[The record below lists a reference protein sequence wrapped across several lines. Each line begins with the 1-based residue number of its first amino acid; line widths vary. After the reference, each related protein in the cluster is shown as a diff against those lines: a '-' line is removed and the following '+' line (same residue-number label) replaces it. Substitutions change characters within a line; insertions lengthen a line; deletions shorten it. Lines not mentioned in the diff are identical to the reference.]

1 LRNRVGSGR
10 ACDFHIFIDMIGI
23 YKITSPTNKIYIGQ
37 SIDIDDRFK
46 KYKNLNCNRQT
57 IIYNSLK
64 KYGWEQHIFEV
75 IEECPVDKL
84 LERETYWK
92 EYYKVL
98 EVPSLCCRIDGK
110 GGYMNKETKA
120 KIGLKHKGKVMS
132 DESKTK
138 ISTAL
143 KGRKN
148 TWTKQGGGA
157 TGYKYTEEQ
166 IQKMSKP
173 RVNKWKR
180 EKLVSPHIVEEIRTK
195 FNTGHKRSDLSRE
208 YGVSWGTIKNITDY
222 INSYL

>member
-1 LRNRVGSGR
+1 VI
-10 ACDFHIFIDMIGI
+10 FHIFIDMIGI

-37 SIDIDDRFK
+37 SIDIDDRFR

-64 KYGWEQHIFEV
+64 KYGWKQHTFEI

-110 GGYMNKETKA
+110 GGYMNEDTKA

-132 DESKTK
+132 DETKAK
-138 ISTAL
+138 ISAAL
-143 KGRKN
+143 KGRKV
-148 TWTKQGGGA
+148 TWQSKGSK
-157 TGYKYTEEQ
+157 GYKYTEEQ

-180 EKLVSPHIVEEIRTK
+180 DKLVPTHIVEEIRLK
-195 FNTGHKRSDLSRE
+195 YKEGYKKSSLGRE
-208 YGVSWGTIKNITDY
+208 YNVSWGTIKNITDH
-222 INSYL
+222 INSYK